1 MPALAPAAVESNG
14 RAPTASRSLRRFSNN
29 RLAISVVALAASGST
44 TLLFNVLVARAMG
57 PAGFGGVAR
66 AFAVA
71 MAAAQIPMA
80 GITPAVGRHIA
91 ALRVGEQL
99 PAARGA
105 WRFGLIGG
113 TCAALV
119 FVVCAEAGLC
129 SSDPVLLIG
138 GASLAAVYPI
148 YFNLKIS
155 LFALGAIAE
164 YALLE
169 FSADLVFVALLV
181 VLVTSGHPRAALSV
195 FAVAY
200 GLFCVVG
207 AWRLAMRGSR
217 TARIEVDRGFAR
229 FSLLSFVSTYASVGR
244 FPLLVVIAS
253 AAGGAVAAGHV
264 APALA
269 IATPLLLV
277 PQAAGLLAF
286 VDSAAH
292 PGGGADEKIRRLAR
306 VVALVG
312 LAGVALVIAGGS
324 WFARLLLGSQFG
336 GAELMI
342 IGAGLLPL
350 VLGTTSANA
359 LAGRGKIGRTTTI
372 STASLAA
379 GIVITWAAASR
390 YGATGAAAGIAAASA
405 LTGIGNLRAAGR
417 ALGGAT
423 WMSAA
428 LAAAVGIVGASTL
441 GASGLGR
448 LLCLM
453 GLLPLAFAV
462 ARRPNARLST

>member
-1 MPALAPAAVESNG
+1 MPALARAAVETNG
-14 RAPTASRSLRRFSNN
+14 RVQTASRSLRRFSKN

-44 TLLFNVLVARAMG
+44 TLLFNVFVARAIG
-57 PAGFGGVAR
+57 PIGFGGVAR
-66 AFAVA
+66 TFAVA

-80 GITPAVGRHIA
+80 GITPAVARHIA
-91 ALRVGEQL
+91 ALREGEQL

-105 WRFGLIGG
+105 WRFGFVGG
-113 TCAALV
+113 ACAALV
-119 FVVCAEAGLC
+119 FLVCAEVGLC
-129 SSDPVLLIG
+129 PSDPVLLIG
-138 GASLAAVYPI
+138 GASLAAVYPV

-155 LFALGAIAE
+155 LFAVGAIAE
-164 YALLE
+164 YAVLE
-169 FSADLVFVALLV
+169 LTADLVFISLLAAT
-181 VLVTSGHPRAALSV
+181 VTSGHPRAALSV

-207 AWRLAMRGSR
+207 ARRLAIRAPL
-217 TARIEVDRGFAR
+217 TTRIEVDRGFAR

-244 FPLLVVIAS
+244 FPLLVVIAG

-292 PGGGADEKIRRLAR
+292 PRGDADEKIRRLAR
-306 VVALVG
+306 IVALVG
-312 LAGVALVIAGGS
+312 LLGVVLVIAGGS
-324 WFARLLLGSQFG
+324 WFARLLLGPQFKG
-336 GAELMI
+336 PELMI

-359 LAGRGKIGRTTTI
+359 LAGRGKIGKTTTI

-379 GIVITWAAASR
+379 GVAITWAATSR

-423 WMSAA
+423 WMTAA

-448 LLCLM
+448 LLCLL
-453 GLLPLAFAV
+453 GLIPLAFAV
-462 ARRPNARLST
+462 VRRPSARLST